1 MKSNVWTIVKKE
13 LSRFF
18 SDRRL
23 VISIL
28 MPGILI
34 YVLYNFMGS
43 ALSNV
48 YSVDE
53 DYTYTVAVQHMPQ
66 SLKPVFSADG
76 VRIAYKEIQD
86 TALENAKQDVVDSK
100 TDLCIQF
107 PPDFDRQ
114 VADRSAVP
122 QVSVYYNAANT
133 TSTAAY
139 TLVTGILD
147 NYESAMANVFDVN
160 AGEDTYNLADEKDE
174 TGMIFSS
181 MMPMLLLIFL
191 FTGCMAVAPESIA
204 GEKERGT
211 IATLLVTPLKRSEL
225 AIGKIIALAVMA
237 LLSGA
242 SSTIGTLLS
251 LPKLMG
257 AAAEGMNAT
266 MYTPADYAV
275 LCVVILST
283 VILLITLIS
292 VVSALAKTIK
302 EAQMWVTPLM
312 IVVMLIGITAMFG
325 NGAKA
330 EWYYYLIP
338 LYNSVQCM
346 IGIFSFQSTGLHVAI
361 MAISSICY
369 AGLGVFALA
378 KMFDNEKILF
388 SK

>member
-18 SDRRL
+18 GDRRM
-23 VISIL
+23 VVSVL

-43 ALSNV
+43 ALGNM
-48 YSVDE
+48 YTVDE
-53 DYTYTVAVQHMPQ
+53 GYTYQVAVQNLPV
-66 SLKPVFSADG
+66 SLESLFHTDEVQMELETLSADG
-76 VRIAYKEIQD
+76 AE
-86 TALENAKQDVVDSK
+86 AAKQAVTDAD
-100 TDLCIQF
+100 TDLYVAF
-107 PPDFDRQ
+107 PADFDAT
-114 VADRSAVP
+114 VASGSAIP
-122 QVSVYYNAANT
+122 KVSVYYNATNS
-133 TSTAAY
+133 TSAAAY
-139 TLVTGILD
+139 ELVTGLLD
-147 NYESAMANVFDVN
+147 SYESSMSNVFDVN
-160 AGEDTYNLADEKDE
+160 TGEETYNLADEKDE
-174 TGMIFSS
+174 AGMIFSS
-181 MMPMLLLIFL
+181 MMPLLLLIFL
-191 FTGCMAVAPESIA
+191 FSGCMAVAPESIA

-257 AAAEGMNAT
+257 AAVENMDASV
-266 MYTPADYAV
+266 YTPADYAV

-292 VVSALAKTIK
+292 VVSALAKTVK

-312 IVVMLIGITAMFG
+312 IVVMLIGVTAMFG
-325 NGAKA
+325 GGAKS

-338 LYNSVQCM
+338 LYSSVQCM
-346 IGIFSFQSTGLHVAI
+346 IGVFSFQGAATHVAI
-361 MAISSICY
+361 MAVSSLCY
-369 AGLGVFALA
+369 AGIGVFALA

>member
-1 MKSNVWTIVKKE
+1 MKSNIWTIVKKE

-18 SDRRL
+18 SDRRM
-23 VISIL
+23 VVSIL

-43 ALSNV
+43 ALGSM

-53 DYTYTVAVQHMPQ
+53 DYTYTVAVQNMPA
-66 SLKPVFSADG
+66 SLEPLFHSEGVQVELETLSSDG
-76 VRIAYKEIQD
+76 VEA
-86 TALENAKQDVVDSK
+86 AKQAVPDAD
-100 TDLCIQF
+100 TDLCVVF
-107 PPDFDRQ
+107 PADFDQ
-114 VADRSAVP
+114 AVADQSAIP
-122 QVSVYYNAANT
+122 KVSVYYNA
-133 TSTAAY
+133 TSSTSAAAY
-139 TLVTGILD
+139 ELVTGLLD
-147 NYESAMANVFDVN
+147 SYESSMSNVFDVN
-160 AGEDTYNLADEKDE
+160 TGEETYNLADEKDE

-191 FTGCMAVAPESIA
+191 FSGCMAVAPESIS

-242 SSTIGTLLS
+242 SSTIGTLLA
-251 LPKLMG
+251 LPELMG
-257 AAAEGMNAT
+257 AAADSMDVSV
-266 MYTPADYAV
+266 YTPADYAV

-292 VVSALAKTIK
+292 IVSALAKTVK

-312 IVVMLIGITAMFG
+312 IIVVLIGVTAMFG
-325 NGAKA
+325 SGAKT

-338 LYNSVQCM
+338 LYSSVQCM
-346 IGIFSFQSTGLHVAI
+346 IGVFSFQGDGVNVAI
-361 MAISSICY
+361 MAISSLCY
-369 AGLGVFALA
+369 AGIGVFVLA